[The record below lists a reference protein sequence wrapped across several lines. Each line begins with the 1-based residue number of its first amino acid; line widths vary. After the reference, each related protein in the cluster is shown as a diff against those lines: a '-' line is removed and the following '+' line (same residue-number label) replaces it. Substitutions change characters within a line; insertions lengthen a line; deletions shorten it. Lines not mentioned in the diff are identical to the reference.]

1 MTNII
6 ALQIQAKTGTKLDN
20 IPVLRWMVLVGYV
33 VEQTSLGE
41 AQGVQEKA
49 KALST
54 GAEGDTT
61 IDTPTDTNAKEVM
74 PSKEPKPA
82 K

>member
-1 MTNII
+1 
-6 ALQIQAKTGTKLDN
+6 
-20 IPVLRWMVLVGYV
+20 
-33 VEQTSLGE
+33 LGE

-49 KALST
+49 KALKT

-61 IDTPTDTNAKEVM
+61 INTPTNTNAKEVM
-74 PSKEPKPA
+74 PFKEPKPA